1 MSGHAVSETP
11 VLRASGLTTGYSGVT
26 ISENVDLTIRPGS
39 FTALV
44 GANGSGK
51 STLMSTLAR
60 ILQPLGGEVLL
71 DDGDARAL
79 SRRAFARVVGMLP
92 QHPSA
97 PEGLTVAELVA
108 RGRYP
113 HRGLFGGFSDD
124 DAHAVDSALE
134 VSNLADL
141 AHRAVGEL
149 SGGQRQ
155 RVWIAMA
162 LAQTPRILMLD
173 EPTSFLD
180 LTHQLEVLELLAEQR
195 HERGTTVVTVLHDLN
210 LAARFADTL
219 VVMKRGSILAE
230 GPPST
235 VLTEEVLQ
243 EAFALDAIVIDDPLT
258 GTPMVVPKP
267 GTERSKN

>member
-1 MSGHAVSETP
+1 MTDVP
-11 VLRASGLTTGYSGVT
+11 VLSASGLTTGYPGVK
-26 ISENVDLTIRPGS
+26 ISEGLDLTIRPGS

-60 ILQPLGGEVLL
+60 ILNPLDGTVLL
-71 DDGDARAL
+71 DGEDARAL
-79 SRRAFARVVGMLP
+79 PRKAFARVVGMLP

-113 HRGLFGGFSDD
+113 HRGLFGSFSDS
-124 DAHAVDSALE
+124 DAHAVDSALAAT
-134 VSNLADL
+134 NLVEL
-141 AHRAVGEL
+141 AARPVGEL

-180 LTHQLEVLELLAEQR
+180 LAHQLEVLDLLAAQR
-195 HERGTTVVTVLHDLN
+195 LERGATVVTVLHDLN

-219 VVMKRGSILAE
+219 VVMRQGGILAE
-230 GPPST
+230 GPPAD
-235 VLTEEVLQ
+235 VLTAEVLL
-243 EAFALDAIVIDDPLT
+243 EAFELDAIVIDDPLT

-267 GTERSKN
+267 GTESKAS